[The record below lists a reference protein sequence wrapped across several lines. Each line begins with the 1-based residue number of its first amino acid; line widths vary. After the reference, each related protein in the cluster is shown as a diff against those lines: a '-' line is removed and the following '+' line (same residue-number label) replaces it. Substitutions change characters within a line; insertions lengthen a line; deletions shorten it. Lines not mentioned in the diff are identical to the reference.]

1 VFVLH
6 EPFERM
12 RAVGFTI
19 IWAALLIYAGEGLRL
34 SNKQRASA

>member
-6 EPFERM
+6 EPFEVA

-19 IWAALLIYAGEGLRL
+19 IWSALLVYAGEGLRL
-34 SNKQRASA
+34 SHRQRASA